1 MCQGVNSVF
10 KSAGKNAGR
19 TVLQVNMD
27 MVRDVEAQT
36 NKVLEGKIG
45 PCFQI
50 NTQIVNPRFLD
61 TPSPRKINMGL
72 ALAIEHAR
80 AQGLVAEETNASTA
94 RIYQHQARALVEDV
108 FDGGGDHDDDDS
120 D

>member
-10 KSAGKNAGR
+10 KSVGKNAGR

-27 MVRDVEAQT
+27 MERDVEAQT

-50 NTQIVNPRFLD
+50 NTQIVNPRSLD
-61 TPSPRKINMGL
+61 APSPRKINMGL

-80 AQGLVAEETNASTA
+80 AQGLEAEETNTSTA
-94 RIYQHQARALVEDV
+94 QIYQHQARALVEDV
-108 FDGGGDHDDDDS
+108 FGGGGDHDDDS